1 MFEMYMDVSRCVS
14 VFTPTSAAATV
25 TPQMIDSLKQLFGR
39 VQQLRND
46 CQSIRQQQ
54 VNHIQTTRDAINTAY
69 NNIKVTLNVYIV
81 QEYTYPVHV
90 SPLSALLFFLRMAD
104 IHRRFVTRRD
114 D

>member
-1 MFEMYMDVSRCVS
+1 
-14 VFTPTSAAATV
+14 
-25 TPQMIDSLKQLFGR
+25 MIDSLKQLFGR
-39 VQQLRND
+39 VQQLRSD

-81 QEYTYPVHV
+81 QEYTYLVHV
-90 SPLSALLFFLRMAD
+90 SPLSALLFFLRMTD